1 MSACTISL
9 EHSACI
15 HVKLLET
22 SAYMYVDSLVICTE
36 LTVTLYVRSSGW
48 VLPLLIA
55 NASNQWRRFFS
66 AVLANSTTCG
76 TRPADAQWISS
87 SAIVAP
93 LHGTSTSQQSSWASC
108 FSSAL
113 ATNTDI
119 FKIILFIETFFM
131 TSSFRYAANKR
142 DGVACCGWS
151 DLISMHVAKLF
162 CADVIYRVGQN
173 VGPQSHDDNSVN
185 S

>member
-22 SAYMYVDSLVICTE
+22 SAYVDSLVICTE

-76 TRPADAQWISS
+76 ARPADAQWINIGYRCTAARRIYVTTIQPSFLFFVSS
-87 SAIVAP
+87 RYKYW
-93 LHGTSTSQQSSWASC
+93 H
-108 FSSAL
+108 FED
-113 ATNTDI
+113 N
-119 FKIILFIETFFM
+119 FIYRNFFM

-162 CADVIYRVGQN
+162 CADGIYRVGQN
-173 VGPQSHDDNSVN
+173 VGPQSHDDNSVI